1 MGSAEVVEKE
11 KEKGM
16 KRLILGLVVLIF
28 LGLAQRAFAE
38 GLTIRPGDSIQKILE
53 DQKGKQVIVRLANGE
68 EMAGK
73 VRSITRDLVLL
84 GELAGR
90 DYYDGV
96 IEVGNISAVLIRVKE

>member
-1 MGSAEVVEKE
+1 MR
-11 KEKGM
+11 
-16 KRLILGLVVLIF
+16 RLIFGLVVLTF
-28 LGLAQRAFAE
+28 LGLAQRVFAE

-53 DQKGKQVIVRLANGE
+53 EQKGKQVIIRLANGE

-73 VRSITRDLVLL
+73 VRSITKELVLL

-96 IEVGNISAVLIRVKE
+96 IEVGNISAVLIWAKD